1 MRVDKRTIRLEIV
14 SVSLVILSLLSGCTA
29 LSSLFH
35 PHSANRNERREYAFD
50 TVPRI
55 KELEYRDIFE
65 IAREQQWDSVHVAEL
80 GQPYL
85 VTRYNT
91 LADSIIE
98 YAKLFIGVPYVRAG
112 KGPNKFDCSGFTSFV
127 FRHFGY
133 ELRATAMGQLNDGWK
148 VIVKPDE
155 LRRGDLVFYG
165 GRKKKRDIY
174 HVGIVVNNDTVCH
187 RFTFIH
193 ATVKLGVTIS
203 SSTESYY
210 IPRYITACRIL
221 PEQ

>member
-1 MRVDKRTIRLEIV
+1 MSVEKRTFSLNIV
-14 SVSLVILSLLSGCTA
+14 IVGIMLLALLTGCTTLSG
-29 LSSLFH
+29 LFH
-35 PHSANRNERREYAFD
+35 SREANPNARREYASD

-55 KELEYRDIFE
+55 KELEYRDFFE
-65 IAREQQWDSVHVAEL
+65 LAREKQWDSIQVVDF
-80 GQPYL
+80 GQPYM
-85 VTRYNT
+85 VTYPST

-98 YAKLFIGVPYVRAG
+98 YAKLFIGVPYVSAG
-112 KGPNKFDCSGFTSFV
+112 KGPNKFDCSGFTSYV

-133 ELRATAMGQLNDGWK
+133 ELRATATGQLNDGWK
-148 VIVKPDE
+148 VIRKPDE

-165 GRKKKRDIY
+165 GRKNTREIG
-174 HVGIVVNNDTVCH
+174 HVGIVVSNDPSRH

-210 IPRYITACRIL
+210 VPRYITACRIL

>member
-1 MRVDKRTIRLEIV
+1 MRVDKRTTHLGIV
-14 SVSLVILSLLSGCTA
+14 SFGLVIMTMLSGCTA
-29 LSSLFH
+29 LSNLFH
-35 PHSANRNERREYAFD
+35 THAPNRNANREYAFD

-65 IAREQQWDSVHVAEL
+65 IARSQQWDSVHVADL
-80 GQPYL
+80 GQPFL
-85 VTRYNT
+85 VTSSNT

-112 KGPNKFDCSGFTSFV
+112 KGPNKFDCSGFTAFV

-133 ELRATAMGQLNDGWK
+133 ELRATTMGQLTDGWK
-148 VIVKPDE
+148 VIGKPDE
-155 LRRGDLVFYG
+155 LKRGDLVFYG
-165 GRKKKRDIY
+165 GRKKTREIG
-174 HVGIVVNNDTVCH
+174 HVGIVVSNDPLRH
-187 RFTFIH
+187 RFSFIH